1 MPLWGEEYI
10 LYRESVKTLFLRV
23 MIKPPKIQQTFKYVE
38 NIWLREV
45 EFHLPSLAQD
55 GVLQSEVIVPA
66 EDIELVIV
74 IAQFIP

>member
-1 MPLWGEEYI
+1 
-10 LYRESVKTLFLRV
+10 
-23 MIKPPKIQQTFKYVE
+23 
-38 NIWLREV
+38 
-45 EFHLPSLAQD
+45 LPSLAQD